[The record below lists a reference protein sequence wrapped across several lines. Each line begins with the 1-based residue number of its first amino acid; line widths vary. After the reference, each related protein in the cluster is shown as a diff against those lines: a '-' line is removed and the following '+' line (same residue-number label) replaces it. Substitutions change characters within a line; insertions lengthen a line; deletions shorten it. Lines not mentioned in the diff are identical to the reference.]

1 MGRSQGIHKKY
12 RAVLRKNVRDR
23 GMTPLGRLLREY
35 KNGERVVITLNS
47 SVHKGMP
54 HPRYQGKVGIV
65 DEKRGHAYVV
75 KIKEGEKNRSI
86 IARPEHITPYTG

>member
-1 MGRSQGIHKKY
+1 MGRSKGIHKKT
-12 RAVLRKNVRDR
+12 RSILRKNPREK
-23 GMTPLGRLLREY
+23 GMTPLGRLLHEY
-35 KNGERVVITLNS
+35 KSGEKVVITLNP

-65 DEKRGHAYVV
+65 VEERGHAYVV
-75 KIKEGEKNRSI
+75 KIDEGNKSRSI